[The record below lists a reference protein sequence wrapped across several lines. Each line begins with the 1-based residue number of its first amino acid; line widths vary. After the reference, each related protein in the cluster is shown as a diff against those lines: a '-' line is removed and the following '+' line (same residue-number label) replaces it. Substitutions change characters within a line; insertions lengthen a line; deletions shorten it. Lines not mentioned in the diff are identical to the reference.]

1 MKNIGLIFSL
11 LLLLSCNAKSEV
23 SSTDSIQQSDEI
35 IEQETTQLI
44 SFISGSR
51 QQVFPGMDDGSGRF
65 VEKYILKLDV
75 PRDYAPII
83 KMEFMGYSI
92 PIDRQITFISD
103 EEKAVLMY
111 EVRYPLMDNYD
122 ETDSPA
128 MAIPKLFFKT
138 EGGVVTLDISGCKVL
153 PPVAYPSMNNEG
165 GY

>member
-11 LLLLSCNAKSEV
+11 LLILSCNAKSKV
-23 SSTDSIQQSDEI
+23 SSTDSVQQNDEI
-35 IEQETTQLI
+35 IAQENTQLI
-44 SFISGSR
+44 SFIAGSR

-75 PRDYAPII
+75 PRDYAPTM

-92 PIDRQITFISD
+92 PIDRQITYISD

-111 EVRYPLMDNYD
+111 EVKYPLMDNYD
-122 ETDSPA
+122 ETDNPA

-138 EGGVVTLDISGCKVL
+138 EDGSVTLDISACKIL
-153 PPVAYPSMNNEG
+153 QPVAYPSIKTDD